1 MNMTDW
7 FSQMIGAKVKKA
19 MPVLSFPSIQLLN
32 ISVIDLVTD
41 SKNQVLGMKRIAD
54 RVNSAAALSMM
65 DLSVEAECFGSDIRF
80 SDDEVP
86 TVVGGIVST
95 KEEAEALRVPE
106 IGSGRTGV
114 YIEAIRTAKELI
126 KDRPVFAGVIG
137 PFSLAGR
144 LMDVS
149 NAMIYCY
156 DDPEMV
162 HILLEKVTGFI
173 IEYCKAYKAVGADGV
188 VMAEPLAG
196 LLSPA
201 LADEFSSPYV
211 KRIADAVKDDN
222 FAVVYHNCGGATIK
236 MIDSI
241 LSTGCSAYHFGDA
254 IDMREMMPHIP
265 ENVVAMGNISP
276 ARQFRNGTVESV
288 SEETLNLLQDCS
300 KYPNFVISSGCD
312 IPPLSKWENIDSF
325 FNAVDRFY
333 SEMALKRRQL
343 RYKGDLN
350 CRAYLF
356 AILIFIF
363 SDAGIVFIQPFVP
376 ERVNPFSIFS
386 G

>member
-1 MNMTDW
+1 MKMTDW

-32 ISVIDLVTD
+32 ISVIDLVTN
-41 SKNQVLGMKRIAD
+41 SKNQALGMKKIAD

-95 KEEAEALRVPE
+95 KEEAEALKVPE

-114 YIEAIRTAKELI
+114 YIEAIRMAKAMI

-156 DDPEMV
+156 DDPEMA
-162 HILLEKVTGFI
+162 HIILEKVTGFI

-211 KRIADAVKDDN
+211 KEIADAVKDDN

-276 ARQFRNGTVESV
+276 AKQFRNGTVESI
-288 SEETLNLLQDCS
+288 SEETLSLLRDCS

-312 IPPLSKWENIDSF
+312 IPPLSKWENIDAF

-333 SEMALKRRQL
+333 SEMA
-343 RYKGDLN
+343 
-350 CRAYLF
+350 
-356 AILIFIF
+356 
-363 SDAGIVFIQPFVP
+363 
-376 ERVNPFSIFS
+376 
-386 G
+386 